1 MKNYG
6 LRVQHFRIKS
16 NMSQNELAE
25 KSGLSQSTIAKI
37 ETCSRK
43 CTLDDAVA
51 ITKAL
56 NISMDYF
63 CADKIEVTI

>member
-1 MKNYG
+1 MRNYG
-6 LRVQHFRIKS
+6 LRVQHFRLKA
-16 NMSQNELAE
+16 NMSQRELAD
-25 KSGLSQSTIAKI
+25 KAGLSQSTIAKI
-37 ETCSRK
+37 ENCQRK

-63 CADKIEVTI
+63 CADKVEVTI